1 MNFNGLKRQNEF
13 AAISPGRRR
22 QWRPTS
28 TTAGCLGLLLSAII
42 GAVVHPITETIAQT
56 LQTIAPADLRP
67 LSPEG
72 ERALKPKDSFKE
84 CDNCPDMIVVPAGKF
99 VMGSPATEA
108 GRDVDESPQHSV
120 TIANPFAVAGFDLT
134 FDEWDA
140 CVADGGCDGY
150 RPQDQAWGR
159 GRRPVINVSWDN
171 ATAYVAWLS
180 RKTGKAYR
188 LLTEAEWEYAA
199 RAGSSTAYYWGK
211 EIGKGNANCDGC
223 GSKWDDVQTSPV
235 GSFAANAFGLY
246 DMAGNVWQWVQDC
259 YRVRYDGGPSDGL
272 AWTSDKCTSRVIRG
286 GSWISTPPLLRSAG
300 RFRNSP
306 EDRGNLLGFRVGR
319 TISP

>member
-13 AAISPGRRR
+13 AATPPGRRR
-22 QWRPTS
+22 QWRPMS
-28 TTAGCLGLLLSAII
+28 AIAGCLGLLLSGII
-42 GAVVHPITETIAQT
+42 GTLVHPITETIAQT
-56 LQTIAPADLRP
+56 LQTIAPAELKP
-67 LSPEG
+67 LSPES

-108 GRDVDESPQHSV
+108 GRDVDESPQHGV
-120 TIANPFAVAGFDLT
+120 TIANPFAVARFDLT

-180 RKTGKAYR
+180 RKTGKPYR
-188 LLTEAEWEYAA
+188 LLTEIIYSCGQAGYANYRLLVLKA
-199 RAGSSTAYYWGK
+199 
-211 EIGKGNANCDGC
+211 KGD
-223 GSKWDDVQTSPV
+223 
-235 GSFAANAFGLY
+235 
-246 DMAGNVWQWVQDC
+246 
-259 YRVRYDGGPSDGL
+259 
-272 AWTSDKCTSRVIRG
+272 
-286 GSWISTPPLLRSAG
+286 
-300 RFRNSP
+300 
-306 EDRGNLLGFRVGR
+306 
-319 TISP
+319 